1 MKDMATQP
9 SSNLWESMVLPSDLV
24 AILKQA
30 KSITIP
36 RNKAELIDLS
46 LGGAGRDSF
55 DVSYEVPG
63 RGMVNEA
70 HVMRCRNGLAVN
82 YNDKY
87 MRRRDPDSMI
97 IADENPTDK
106 TTFNE
111 KFKVSFPE
119 FRSTILNWFT
129 GQDLILL
136 PFYSGGDY
144 LGYASLLVAPKN
156 AAFFACA
163 LADIQGMVG
172 AADIPQGYEPGSFI
186 YLAPPFRHVYCHGK
200 QYVVHNRTDK
210 IHELFSLNL
219 YPGPSAKK
227 GVYGF
232 LLSLGEREGWVT
244 IHGATVQ
251 ITTPYDNQLTIVH
264 EGASGGGKS
273 EMLQY
278 PHREPDGRLLLGENI
293 ITKERR
299 YIPLFQ
305 GCNLR
310 PVTDDM
316 ALCHPQFQNGSK
328 KLVVADAEKGWFV
341 RVNHITHYGVDS
353 YLENLTINPSEPLT
367 FLNLYAVPNA
377 TCLIWEHIEDEP
389 GVPCPN
395 PRVIMPRSV
404 VPNVVNE
411 PVEVNVRSFGVRTPP
426 CTRQQPTYGII
437 GLVHILP
444 PALAWLWRMV
454 SPRGHANPSIT
465 DTAGMSSEG
474 VGSYWPFATGR
485 RVDQANLL
493 LQQIAQTL
501 QTRYI
506 LTPNQH
512 IGAWETGFMPQWIAR
527 EYLARRG
534 SSRFKPEQLQPA
546 RCPLLGHSLYSMQV
560 EGSAIPRDFLQV
572 NTQPEV
578 GDAGY
583 DEGAKILTQF
593 FHKELKP
600 YLSEKDLLPLG
611 RKIIEC
617 CIDGGTLNDYDSLI
631 IAE

>member
-1 MKDMATQP
+1 MVQV
-9 SSNLWESMVLPSDLV
+9 SSAPWESMILPADLSQVLRE
-24 AILKQA
+24 A
-30 KSITIP
+30 KSIVIP
-36 RNKAELIDLS
+36 KSKKELVELS
-46 LGGAGRDSF
+46 LGNAGANSF
-55 DVSYEVPG
+55 DVKYEVPG
-63 RGMVNEA
+63 FGTVAEA
-70 HVMRCRNGLAVN
+70 QVIRCRNGLAVN
-82 YNDKY
+82 YADKY

-97 IADENPTDK
+97 IADDNPTDK
-106 TTFNE
+106 TRFENQFNVP
-111 KFKVSFPE
+111 FSE
-119 FRSTILNWFT
+119 FRTAVLEWFK
-129 GQDLILL
+129 GQDLVLL

-144 LGYASLLVAPKN
+144 LGYASLLVAPRN
-156 AAFFACA
+156 AAFFASA
-163 LADIQGMVG
+163 LADIQGMINE
-172 AADIPQGYEPGSFI
+172 ADLPKNFTPRSFI
-186 YLAPPFRHVYCHGK
+186 YLAPPFRHTHCRGR
-200 QYVVHNRTDK
+200 QYVVHNRHNK
-210 IHELFSLNL
+210 VHELFSLNL

-232 LLSLGEREGWVT
+232 LLSFGEQEGWVT
-244 IHGATVQ
+244 IHGSTVQ
-251 ITTPYDNQLTIVH
+251 VITPYDNQLTIVH

-293 ITKERR
+293 ITEERR

-305 GCNLR
+305 GCSLR

-316 ALCHPQFQNGSK
+316 ALCHPKFQNGSK

-353 YLENLTINPSEPLT
+353 YLENLTISPSTPLT

-377 TCLIWEHIEDEP
+377 TCLIWEHIEDAP

-404 VPNVVNE
+404 VPGVINE
-411 PVEVNVRSFGVRTPP
+411 PVEVDIRSFGVRTPP
-426 CTRQQPTYGII
+426 CTKEHPTYGIL
-437 GLVHILP
+437 GLLHFLP

-465 DTAGMSSEG
+465 DTEGMTSEG

-493 LQQIAQTL
+493 LKQIIDTPS
-501 QTRYI
+501 TRYT
-506 LTPNQH
+506 LSSNQYV
-512 IGAWETGFMPQWIAR
+512 GAWQTGFMPQWIAR

-534 SSRFKPEQLQPA
+534 SSRFRPEQLQPA
-546 RCPLLGHSLYSMQV
+546 RCPLLGYALYSMQV
-560 EGSAIPRDFLQV
+560 EGVAIPRDFLQV

-578 GDAGY
+578 GDVAY
-583 DEGAKILTQF
+583 DEGARILTQF
-593 FHKELKP
+593 FHQELNGYLKET
-600 YLSEKDLLPLG
+600 DLLPLG

-617 CIDGGTLNDYDSLI
+617 CIQGGTVKDYEGLI
-631 IAE
+631 VSS

>member
-1 MKDMATQP
+1 MKKTFAN
-9 SSNLWESMVLPSDLV
+9 SWESMVLTEDLV
-24 AILKQA
+24 RVLREA

-36 RNKAELIDLS
+36 KDKKELIELS
-46 LGGAGRDSF
+46 LGSSGADSF
-55 DVSYEVPG
+55 DVRYEVPG
-63 RGMVNEA
+63 HGVITEA
-70 HVMRCRNGLAVN
+70 QVIRCRNGLAAN
-82 YNDKY
+82 YTDKY

-97 IADENPTDK
+97 IADDNPTDK
-106 TTFNE
+106 T
-111 KFKVSFPE
+111 KFEERFSVSFQN
-119 FRSTILNWFT
+119 FRTDVLNWFK
-129 GQDLILL
+129 GQDLILM

-144 LGYASLLVAPKN
+144 LGHASLLVAPKN

-163 LADIQGMVG
+163 LSDIQGMVPE
-172 AADIPQGYEPGSFI
+172 AELPAGYEPKSII
-186 YLAPPFRHVYCHGK
+186 YLAPPFRHTHCKGK
-200 QYVVHNRTDK
+200 QYVVHNRTGK
-210 IHELFSLNL
+210 THELFSLNL

-232 LLSLGEREGWVT
+232 LLTLGEKEGWVT
-244 IHGATVQ
+244 IHGSTVQ

-293 ITKERR
+293 VTKERR

-305 GCNLR
+305 GCSLR

-341 RVNHITHYGVDS
+341 RVNHITQYGVDA
-353 YLENLTINPSEPLT
+353 YLENLTIHPSAPLT
-367 FLNLYAVPNA
+367 FLNMYAVPNA

-395 PRVIMPRSV
+395 PRVIMPRTV

-426 CTRQQPTYGII
+426 CTHRHPTYGIL
-437 GLVHILP
+437 GLLHILP
-444 PALAWLWRMV
+444 PSLAWLWRLV

-465 DTAGMSSEG
+465 DTTGMSSEG

-485 RVDQANLL
+485 QVDQANLL
-493 LQQIAQTL
+493 LKQIVQTP
-501 QTRYI
+501 QTRYT
-506 LTPNQH
+506 LSPNQH
-512 IGAWETGFMPQWIAR
+512 VGAWQTGFMPQWIAR

-534 SSRFKPEQLQPA
+534 SSRFKPEQIQPA
-546 RCPLLGHSLYSMQV
+546 RCALLGYALYSMQV

-572 NTQPEV
+572 NIQPEV

-583 DEGAKILTQF
+583 DQGARILEQF

-600 YLSEKDLLPLG
+600 YLDQSDLLPLG
-611 RKIIEC
+611 RKIIESC
-617 CIDGGTLNDYDSLI
+617 MSGASVEEYEQLI
-631 IAE
+631 PIG